1 MLTGKKLTRNV
12 NMLELKNTNYNEKFH
27 DNKDN
32 PLEIW
37 KKHLIF
43 VPCDKD
49 RNTFPNVLEQNG
61 TEITELND

>member
-32 PLEIW
+32 PLEI
-37 KKHLIF
+37 
-43 VPCDKD
+43 
-49 RNTFPNVLEQNG
+49 
-61 TEITELND
+61 